1 MKLLTYSYNNSP
13 AVGVMSGEGQ
23 ILPLKGY
30 MEEKGLKAGTLN
42 ELIDCWS
49 LEGLGEIED
58 LLKTSSHTLALSEVE
73 LLAPIP
79 YPKRHILCLGKNY
92 SDHAKEIQGLPGSM
106 DELPKFPIYFNKVAE
121 PAVGH
126 EAIIKAH
133 DNLTDMVDYEVE
145 LALIIAKD
153 GINIPK
159 EEAENYIFGYT
170 ILNDISARN
179 LQRKHMQWF
188 KGKSLETFCPMGPY
202 IVTKDEIPFPVA
214 LNIQCRIN
222 GEIRQDSNTN
232 QLIFDI
238 PTIIEDLSKG
248 MYLRKGDIIATGTP
262 AGVGLGFKPYK
273 FLKQGD
279 QIDCSIE
286 KIGCLTNYFG
296 YKKSPL

>member
-1 MKLLTYSYNNSP
+1 MKLVTYRYNNEVS
-13 AVGVMSGEGQ
+13 VGLMIGEDK
-23 ILPLKGY
+23 ILSLRDY
-30 MEEKGLKAGTLN
+30 MEEKGFETGNLN
-42 ELIDCWS
+42 ELIDHWS
-49 LEGLGEIED
+49 PALANEMD
-58 LLKTSSHTLALSEVE
+58 NLLKTSSKTLVLSEVD
-73 LLAPIP
+73 LLAPVP
-79 YPKRHILCLGKNY
+79 YPKRHVLCLGKNY
-92 SDHAKEIQGLPGSM
+92 IDHAKETQGLPGSM
-106 DELPKFPIYFNKVAE
+106 DELPKFPIYFNKAAE

-126 EAIIKAH
+126 ETVIKAH

-145 LALIIAKD
+145 LALVIGKD
-153 GINIPK
+153 GIDISK
-159 EEAENYIFGYT
+159 EEVEDYIFGYT

-188 KGKSLETFCPMGPY
+188 KGKSLETFCPMGPC

-214 LNIQCRIN
+214 LNIHCSIN
-222 GEIRQDSNTN
+222 GEMRQDSNTD

-279 QIDCSIE
+279 RIDCSIE
-286 KIGCLTNYFG
+286 KIGRLTNYFG

>member
-1 MKLLTYSYNNSP
+1 MKLVTYSYNNEAS
-13 AVGVMSGEGQ
+13 VGLMAGEEQ
-23 ILPLKGY
+23 ILPLRDY
-30 MEEKGLKAGTLN
+30 MEEKGFKTGNLN
-42 ELIDCWS
+42 ELIDHWS
-49 LEGLGEIED
+49 PELASEMD
-58 LLKTSSHTLALSEVE
+58 RLLKTSSKRVALSNVD

-92 SDHAKEIQGLPGSM
+92 IDHAKETQGLPGSM
-106 DELPKFPIYFNKVAE
+106 DELPKFPIYFNKAAE

-126 EAIIKAH
+126 ETVIKAH
-133 DNLTDMVDYEVE
+133 DHLTDMVDYEVE
-145 LALIIAKD
+145 LALVIGKD
-153 GINIPK
+153 GINISK

-188 KGKSLETFCPMGPY
+188 KGKSLETFCPMGPC
-202 IVTKDEIPFPVA
+202 IITKDEIPFPVA
-214 LNIQCRIN
+214 LDIQCSIN
-222 GEIRQDSNTN
+222 GEIRQDSNTD

-248 MYLRKGDIIATGTP
+248 MYLRKGDVIATGTP

-279 QIDCSIE
+279 RIDCSIE
-286 KIGCLTNYFG
+286 KIGRLTNYFG
-296 YKKSPL
+296 HKKSPL

>member
-1 MKLLTYSYNNSP
+1 MKLVTYRYNNEVS
-13 AVGVMSGEGQ
+13 VGLMIGEDK
-23 ILPLKGY
+23 ILSLRDY
-30 MEEKGLKAGTLN
+30 MEEKGFETGNLN
-42 ELIDCWS
+42 ELIDHWS
-49 LEGLGEIED
+49 PALANEMD
-58 LLKTSSHTLALSEVE
+58 NLLKTSSKTLVLSEVD
-73 LLAPIP
+73 LLAPVP
-79 YPKRHILCLGKNY
+79 YPKRHVLCLGKNY
-92 SDHAKEIQGLPGSM
+92 IDHAKETQGLPGSM
-106 DELPKFPIYFNKVAE
+106 DELPKFPIYFNKAAE

-126 EAIIKAH
+126 ETVIKAH

-145 LALIIAKD
+145 LALVIGKD
-153 GINIPK
+153 GIDISK
-159 EEAENYIFGYT
+159 EEAEDYIFGYT

-188 KGKSLETFCPMGPY
+188 KGKSLETFCPMGPC
-202 IVTKDEIPFPVA
+202 IVTKDEIPFPVV
-214 LNIQCRIN
+214 LNIQCSIN
-222 GEIRQDSNTN
+222 GEMRQDSNTD

-279 QIDCSIE
+279 RIDCSIE
-286 KIGCLTNYFG
+286 KIGRLTNYFG